1 MKRIENATN
10 RQVTFSKRRNGLFKK
25 ARELTILC
33 DAKVS
38 ILICSSTAKAHEYIS
53 PSTTYVSFFPLTPF
67 LFFFFFFKWGL
78 LFNLC
83 TTKQL
88 LDFYLSWFI
97 I

>member
-38 ILICSSTAKAHEYIS
+38 ILICSSTAKAYEYIS

-67 LFFFFFFKWGL
+67 LFFFFSDGVY
-78 LFNLC
+78 
-83 TTKQL
+83 
-88 LDFYLSWFI
+88 YLIFAQQSNCLIFI
-97 I
+97 